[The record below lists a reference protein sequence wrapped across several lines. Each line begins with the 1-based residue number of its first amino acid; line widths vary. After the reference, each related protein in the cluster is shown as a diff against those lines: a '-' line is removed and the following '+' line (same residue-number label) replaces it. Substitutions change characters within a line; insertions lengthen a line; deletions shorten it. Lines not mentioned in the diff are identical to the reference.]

1 MKWGTDEVP
10 FSFELIKTDP
20 EGARLGRLITDHG
33 VVDTPAFMPVGT
45 QATVKSLSP
54 SDLNEIGAQ
63 IILANT
69 YHLHLRPGEK
79 LVEAAGGIQRFM
91 SWDGPV
97 LTDSGGYQVF
107 SLSDL
112 NRITDKGVE
121 FRSHIDGSA
130 RFLTPEKVVNIQL
143 DIGSDIMMVLDQCTE
158 YPSDRRTAMEALER
172 TTAWARRSL
181 DEHGARITRNGYER
195 VLFAIV
201 QGSVYPDLRRR
212 SVEELGEL
220 DYPGYAI
227 GGLSVGEPKKDLL
240 DMTGLTAG
248 LLPREKPRY
257 LMGVGFP
264 EDIVEAV
271 GRGVDMFDC
280 VIPTRNARNGT
291 VFTSAGRV
299 ILKNAVNTRDFG
311 PLDPECGCRVCKNY
325 SRAYLRHLFM
335 AGEMLGPRLATYHS
349 LYFYL
354 HLLSEIRQVIREGS
368 FGSWRKDFYKRN
380 GDSQRIDGSVR

>member
-1 MKWGTDEVP
+1 MP

-20 EGARLGRLITDHG
+20 EGARLGRIITDHG

-45 QATVKSLSP
+45 QGTVKSLSP

-79 LVEAAGGIQRFM
+79 LVEEAGGIQRFM
-91 SWDGPV
+91 SWNGPV

-112 NRITDKGVE
+112 NRITDEGVE

-158 YPSDRRTAMEALER
+158 YPCDRRTALGALER
-172 TTAWARRSL
+172 TTSWAERSL
-181 DEHGARITRNGYER
+181 EEHGARIFRNGYER

-201 QGSVYPDLRRR
+201 QGSVFPGLRRR
-212 SVEELGEL
+212 SVEELVEL

-240 DMTGLTAG
+240 DMTELAAG

-291 VFTSAGRV
+291 VFTSGGRV
-299 ILKNAVNTRDFG
+299 ILKNACNTRDFG
-311 PLDPECGCRVCKNY
+311 PLDPECDCWVCRNY

-354 HLLSEIRQVIREGS
+354 HLLCEIRQVIREGS
-368 FGSWRKDFYKRN
+368 FGSWRKEFYERN
-380 GDSQRIDGSVR
+380 GDS